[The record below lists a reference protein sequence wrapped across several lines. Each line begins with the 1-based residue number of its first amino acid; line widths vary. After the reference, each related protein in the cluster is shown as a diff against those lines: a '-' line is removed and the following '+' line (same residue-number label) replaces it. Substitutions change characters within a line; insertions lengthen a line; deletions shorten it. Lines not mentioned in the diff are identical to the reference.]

1 MPLPCRFGIM
11 TANDE
16 RCAKAMLRYPCLV
29 LDHDDTV
36 VQSEKTIGYPFFC
49 RILSQ
54 FRPGASIS
62 FKDYVH
68 DCHNLGFAD
77 MCRQRFQFTQKEL
90 DDEYIGWMEY
100 VTTHI
105 PAPFPGIGD
114 VIRRQKQE
122 GGLLCV
128 VSHSSIQNIT
138 RDYDVHFGVQPD
150 AIYGWDLPEHQRKPH
165 TYSLEAIMEKYSLSP
180 QELLVIDDMKP
191 AWEMASKAGVEIG
204 FAAWGKEGFPTI
216 AKEMKALC
224 DYSFQDPKELEH
236 FLFD

>member
-1 MPLPCRFGIM
+1 
-11 TANDE
+11 
-16 RCAKAMLRYPCLV
+16 MLKYRCLV

-77 MCRQRFQFTQKEL
+77 MCRTRFQFTPQEL
-90 DDEYIGWMEY
+90 HDEYVGWMEY
-100 VTTHI
+100 IRTHI
-105 PAPFPGIGD
+105 PAPFPGIGHL
-114 VIRRQKQE
+114 IRRQKEE
-122 GGLLCV
+122 GGLVCV
-128 VSHSSIQNIT
+128 VSHSSIENIT

-165 TYSLEAIMEKYSLSP
+165 PYPLEHIMEHYGLSAKD
-180 QELLVIDDMKP
+180 LLVVDDMKL
-191 AWEMASKAGVEIG
+191 AWQMAQPVGVEIA
-204 FAAWGKEGFPTI
+204 FAAWGKTEFPELSQ
-216 AKEMKALC
+216 EMRLLC
-224 DYSFQDPKELEH
+224 DYTFESPENLER